1 MIYCILIREVKSR
14 KNNLA
19 MGCIDYKNAYD
30 MAPRSWIK
38 ECIEWLGLAEN
49 IS

>member
-30 MAPRSWIK
+30 MAPLLWIK
-38 ECIEWLGLAEN
+38 ECVEWLGLAEN
-49 IS
+49 IT